1 MALDACMAIGS
12 LNDMAMEH
20 EEKICYF
27 CKFAYHAGT
36 DMIGWTCRLHGK
48 KVESFDS
55 CWDFENYKYSEKEK
69 ND

>member
-1 MALDACMAIGS
+1 
-12 LNDMAMEH
+12 MEH
-20 EEKICYF
+20 QEPICYF

-48 KVESFDS
+48 KVESHDS
-55 CWDFENYKYSEKEK
+55 CCDFENYKSDEREK